1 MVGDQPVEGPN
12 IVHLHTDK
20 QLKGPKLDLAL
31 EYLGQ
36 QDHQPRYLIRFD
48 DDDVIAPDILR
59 RVSRLEFDCV
69 ADRYHAYYDLTT
81 GKTCLSKNHWMA
93 NTVIHKYEHALFGN
107 EENPHPLIT
116 RDHSIDWHQYYDGK
130 KVVYTT
136 KYNPIYIRVL
146 TPECHSYRSGPE
158 LASRPTLDEFHQMI
172 ERHGSWGWHFLPT
185 LNEELERLDD
195 AWAELTAILHPRR
208 ARVASLA
215 QRFSLLKKRTRV
227 STHIQRPSTRPSFR
241 WGLPRFI
248 SGLLP

>member
-1 MVGDQPVEGPN
+1 MTPMRKLLFRRALGSLQAQTSNDWLALVVGDQPVAGPN
-12 IVHLHTDK
+12 IVHLRTDK

-31 EYLGQ
+31 EYLEQ

-116 RDHSIDWHQYYDGK
+116 RDHSIDWHQYYEGK
-130 KVVYTT
+130 KVVYIT
-136 KYNPIYIRVL
+136 KYNPICI
-146 TPECHSYRSGPE
+146 
-158 LASRPTLDEFHQMI
+158 LASRI
-172 ERHGSWGWHFLPT
+172 
-185 LNEELERLDD
+185 
-195 AWAELTAILHPRR
+195 A
-208 ARVASLA
+208 
-215 QRFSLLKKRTRV
+215 
-227 STHIQRPSTRPSFR
+227 
-241 WGLPRFI
+241 GLPQPPYAI
-248 SGLLP
+248 PNPK